1 MQVFYEAV
9 LDVFDEIEEELATEE
24 EGQSYR
30 LFYAKESVGHN
41 INFDSF
47 KFFLFSP

>member
-9 LDVFDEIEEELATEE
+9 LDVFDGIEEKLAAEE
-24 EGQSYR
+24 ERQSYR

-47 KFFLFSP
+47 KKNLFCP